1 MKVFSLVVYVVLQ
14 LLCLPLLIVG
24 VLLGAYRQMVVSKRL
39 GLSNTAIKV
48 IQARWTMDRFGIRS
62 DPDSVRLT
70 NVLPNASP
78 VGLWLVLFP
87 LWVKYKICGD
97 LFVYPTVPA
106 VGSEGLANFL
116 IARTLY
122 IDRMIRSA
130 VTHVEQVVVLGAGYD
145 VRCYA
150 ELKREGLSCF
160 EVDQPAVQQHKRANL
175 KHAGINTSHVTFVEV
190 DFRQD
195 EVFSK
200 LCANGYD
207 IGKRTLF
214 LWEGVTLYL
223 SEDDVQKM
231 LRGIRAHA
239 PSGSVLVADF
249 YDLEKMLARMKQ
261 SKEVMNKVGK
271 YTGEELGFS
280 LSFGDDC
287 DQALNRFL
295 NSEDLT
301 TGDTY
306 FLGKISKL
314 GPFVVVSEVRL

>member
-1 MKVFSLVVYVVLQ
+1 MKLLSFVVYVLLQ
-14 LLCLPLLIVG
+14 VLCLPLMIVG
-24 VLLGAYRQMVVSKRL
+24 VVLASYRQLVVSKRL
-39 GLSNTAIKV
+39 GLSQTAIEV
-48 IQARWTMDRFGIRS
+48 ILSRWTMDRFGIRP
-62 DPDSVRLT
+62 DPDTVRLT

-78 VGLWLVLFP
+78 VGLWLIFFP
-87 LWVKYKICGD
+87 LWGKYRICGD
-97 LFVYPTVPA
+97 LFLYPTVPA
-106 VGSEGLANFL
+106 IGYEGLANFL

-122 IDRMIRSA
+122 IDRLIGPT

-145 VRCYA
+145 MRCYG
-150 ELKREGLSCF
+150 ELKRKGLSCF
-160 EVDQPAVQQHKRANL
+160 EVDQPTVQQHKRANL
-175 KHAGINTSHVTFVEV
+175 KQAGINTSHVTFVEV
-190 DFRQD
+190 DFRQ
-195 EVFSK
+195 EEIFSK

-207 IGKRTLF
+207 TGKRTLF

-223 SEDDVQKM
+223 SQSDVRKT
-231 LRGIRAHA
+231 LRGICAHA

-249 YDLEKMLARMKQ
+249 YDLEKMFARAKG
-261 SKEVMNKVGK
+261 SKETANKALK
-271 YTGEELGFS
+271 YTGEELGFG

-306 FLGKISKL
+306 FLGKMTNH

>member
-1 MKVFSLVVYVVLQ
+1 MKLLSFVVYVLLQ
-14 LLCLPLLIVG
+14 VLCLPLLIVG
-24 VLLGAYRQMVVSKRL
+24 VVLASYRQLVVSKRL
-39 GLSNTAIKV
+39 GLSQTAIEV

-62 DPDSVRLT
+62 DPDTVRLT

-78 VGLWLVLFP
+78 VGLWLVFFP
-87 LWVKYKICGD
+87 LWVKYRLCGD
-97 LFVYPTVPA
+97 LFLYPTVPA
-106 VGSEGLANFL
+106 VGSEGLLNFL

-122 IDRMIRSA
+122 IDRMIRS
-130 VTHVEQVVVLGAGYD
+130 TITRVEQVVVLGAGYD
-145 VRCYA
+145 MRCYG

-160 EVDQPAVQQHKRANL
+160 EVDQPTVQQHKRANL
-175 KHAGINTSHVTFVEV
+175 KHAGIDTSHVTFVEV
-190 DFRQD
+190 DFRQE

-200 LCANGYD
+200 LCASGYD
-207 IGKRTLF
+207 TGKRTLF

-223 SEDDVQKM
+223 SEDDVRKM

-239 PSGSVLVADF
+239 PSGSMLVADF
-249 YDLEKMLARMKQ
+249 YDLEKLLARMRQ
-261 SKEVMNKVGK
+261 RKEVVNKAMK

-306 FLGKISKL
+306 FLGRASNQ
-314 GPFVVVSEVRL
+314 GSFVVVSEVRL

>member
-1 MKVFSLVVYVVLQ
+1 MKLFSVVVYVVLQ
-14 LLCLPLLIVG
+14 VLCLPLLIVG
-24 VLLGAYRQMVVSKRL
+24 VVLASYRQLVVSKRL
-39 GLSNTAIKV
+39 GLSQTAIEV
-48 IQARWTMDRFGIRS
+48 IQARWIMDRFGIRP
-62 DPDSVRLT
+62 DPGTVRLT

-78 VGLWLVLFP
+78 VGLWLIFFP
-87 LWVKYKICGD
+87 LWVKYRICGD
-97 LFVYPTVPA
+97 LFLYPTVPA
-106 VGSEGLANFL
+106 IGYEGLANFL

-122 IDRMIRSA
+122 IDRLIGPT

-145 VRCYA
+145 MRCYG

-160 EVDQPAVQQHKRANL
+160 EVDQPTVQQHKRANL
-175 KHAGINTSHVTFVEV
+175 KQAGINTSHVTFVEV
-190 DFRQD
+190 DFRQE

-207 IGKRTLF
+207 TGKRTLF

-223 SEDDVQKM
+223 SEDDVRKT

-239 PSGSVLVADF
+239 PSGSMLLADF
-249 YDLEKMLARMKQ
+249 YDLEKMLARMRQ
-261 SKEVMNKVGK
+261 RKEVVNKAMK

-306 FLGKISKL
+306 FLGRASNQ
-314 GPFVVVSEVRL
+314 GSFVVVSEVRL

>member
-1 MKVFSLVVYVVLQ
+1 MKVFSVVVYVVLQ
-14 LLCLPLLIVG
+14 VLCLPLAIVG
-24 VLLGAYRQMVVSKRL
+24 VLLATYRQMVVSKRL
-39 GLSNTAIKV
+39 GLSQTAIEV
-48 IQARWTMDRFGIRS
+48 IQARWTMDRFGIRA
-62 DPDSVRLT
+62 DPDTVRLT

-78 VGLWLVLFP
+78 VGLWLIFFP
-87 LWVKYKICGD
+87 LWVKYRLCGD
-97 LFVYPTVPA
+97 LFLYPTVPA
-106 VGSEGLANFL
+106 VGSEGFVNFL

-122 IDRMIRSA
+122 IDRMIRST

-145 VRCYA
+145 MRCYG

-160 EVDQPAVQQHKRANL
+160 EVDQPTVQQHKRANL

-200 LCANGYD
+200 LCENGYD

-223 SEDDVQKM
+223 SESDVRKM
-231 LRGIRAHA
+231 LRGIRTHA

-249 YDLEKMLARMKQ
+249 YDLEKMFARAKS
-261 SKEVMNKVGK
+261 SKATANKALK
-271 YTGEELGFS
+271 YTGEEAGFS

-301 TGDTY
+301 AGNTY
-306 FLGKISKL
+306 FLGKMSKH

>member
-1 MKVFSLVVYVVLQ
+1 MKLLSFVVYVLLQ
-14 LLCLPLLIVG
+14 VLCLPLLIVG
-24 VLLGAYRQMVVSKRL
+24 VVLASYRQLVVSKRL
-39 GLSNTAIKV
+39 GLSQTAIEV

-62 DPDSVRLT
+62 DPDTVRLT

-78 VGLWLVLFP
+78 VGLWLVFFP
-87 LWVKYKICGD
+87 LWVKYRLCGD
-97 LFVYPTVPA
+97 LFLYPTVPA
-106 VGSEGLANFL
+106 VGSEGLLNFL

-122 IDRMIRSA
+122 IDRMIRS
-130 VTHVEQVVVLGAGYD
+130 TITRVEQVVVLGAGYD
-145 VRCYA
+145 MRCYG

-160 EVDQPAVQQHKRANL
+160 EVDQPTVQQHKRANL
-175 KHAGINTSHVTFVEV
+175 ERTGIDTSHVTFVEV
-190 DFRQD
+190 DFRQE

-200 LCANGYD
+200 LCASGYD
-207 IGKRTLF
+207 TGKRTLF

-223 SEDDVQKM
+223 SEDDVRKM

-239 PSGSVLVADF
+239 PSGSMLVADF
-249 YDLEKMLARMKQ
+249 YDLEKMLARMRQ
-261 SKEVMNKVGK
+261 RKEVVNKAMK

-306 FLGKISKL
+306 FLGRASNQ
-314 GPFVVVSEVRL
+314 GSFVVVSEVRL